1 MQALLSAEFGRCRS
15 PSFNNVIKISKCN
28 FRRRHLQ
35 SCISIKSYENFM
47 SQLRDIPNNSI
58 IHFEDSEYASG
69 VFISI
74 INVSSLIL
82 QILIVTLISRDGW
95 HNQTVSTM
103 FILSLS
109 CADVLFSL
117 SESVFVIINLSSN
130 GWATGQ
136 TGCLVNALLA
146 ILAECLSI
154 LSLALLT
161 FDRYSVLLKTLTLR
175 FTQNSARICII
186 ALWITC
192 PILCCY
198 VIYFNAY
205 GYIVGL
211 GSTKYVCTLSWWTKE
226 PLTVFGIAVC
236 LVALLGVLIFVVFAY
251 TSIVIFYM
259 RMKADQVR
267 KEKITSSSDKL
278 SKSNGPLKSSGPG
291 KPKNLNSP
299 PGSLFNVSGNL
310 SADEI
315 KLLTRSIVITGTY
328 FVCWTPYLV
337 KIFVEIGS
345 NHPSSSA
352 FDFLANTAVAL
363 YPLLTGIYLLV
374 FDARINR
381 NAKEMMDVLKRL
393 PYIKKIT
400 IGEANQS
407 GLPLVNMTKKTEL
420 VKTVIIDKQ

>member
-1 MQALLSAEFGRCRS
+1 
-15 PSFNNVIKISKCN
+15 
-28 FRRRHLQ
+28 
-35 SCISIKSYENFM
+35 M

-58 IHFEDSEYASG
+58 LHFEDSEYASG
-69 VFISI
+69 IVIGI
-74 INVSSLIL
+74 INISSLIL
-82 QILIVTLISRDGW
+82 QILIATLISRDGW
-95 HNQTVSTM
+95 QNLTVSTM

-117 SESVFVIINLSSN
+117 NESVFFIINSSAG
-130 GWATGQ
+130 GWATAQ
-136 TGCLVNALLA
+136 TGCLVNALLT
-146 ILAECLSI
+146 ILAECISI

-161 FDRYSVLLKTLTLR
+161 FDRYSVLLKTLSLR
-175 FTQNSARICII
+175 FTQTSARICII

-198 VIYFNAY
+198 VLYFNAY

-211 GSTKYVCTLSWWTKE
+211 GSSKHVCTLSWWTKE
-226 PLTVFGIAVC
+226 PLTIFGIAVC

-251 TSIVIFYM
+251 TSIVLYYM
-259 RMKADQVR
+259 RMKAEQVR
-267 KEKITSSSDKL
+267 KEMMISSSNKL
-278 SKSNGPLKSSGPG
+278 SKSNYAVISPRKPPG
-291 KPKNLNSP
+291 KQSDLNSP
-299 PGSLFNVSGNL
+299 PGSLFNISGNGL
-310 SADEI
+310 GLDEI

-352 FDFLANTAVAL
+352 FDSLANAAVAL
-363 YPLLTGIYLLV
+363 YPLLTGIYLIV

-381 NAKEMMDVLKRL
+381 NAKEMLDVWKRF
-393 PYIKKIT
+393 PFIKKET

-407 GLPLVNMTKKTEL
+407 GLPLVNMKKTEL
-420 VKTVIIDKQ
+420 VKTVILDKQ